1 MEVEMVKEVIVH
13 KEKDCEDC
21 LHFQYCW
28 LEDTVVSEHF
38 RNHCYGYDQKLW
50 EDKYGREDV

>member
-1 MEVEMVKEVIVH
+1 MVKEVIVH